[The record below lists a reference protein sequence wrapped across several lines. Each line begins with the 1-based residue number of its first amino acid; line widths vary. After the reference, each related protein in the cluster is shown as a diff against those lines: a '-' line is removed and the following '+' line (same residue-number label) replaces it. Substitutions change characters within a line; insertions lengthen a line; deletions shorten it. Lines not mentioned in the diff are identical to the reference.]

1 MHFASITKN
10 GNVQSFRQFA
20 KGEKPTICTNTWIRR
35 PKRFQWY
42 LLVAFYMPHLEKHTP
57 YITFM
62 FAIICHILRV
72 CCSRFMVNF
81 IIFGENLL
89 PASHDD
95 CKNCLKISFG
105 FGSGSLRV
113 SEEFEFRQVYKQQE
127 MRLINLT
134 FQLFVFVTTIFFL
147 QLDCCYASHFDR
159 LREFLPLNKL
169 PSPLHIFQS
178 SLHLDKT
185 MHCLTTE
192 QKIIKS
198 NQTHPKI
205 MATPPHKSQ
214 EVIY

>member
-1 MHFASITKN
+1 MYKYLDTQTEEILVVLTCSILHATLGKTYTLYYFYVCYN
-10 GNVQSFRQFA
+10 L
-20 KGEKPTICTNTWIRR
+20 PHTIC
-35 PKRFQWY
+35 
-42 LLVAFYMPHLEKHTP
+42 
-57 YITFM
+57 
-62 FAIICHILRV
+62 V
-72 CCSRFMVNF
+72 CCSRFIVNF

-178 SLHLDKT
+178 SLHLNKN
-185 MHCLTTE
+185 MYCLTTE
-192 QKIIKS
+192 RTTNYKS
-198 NQTHPKI
+198 
-205 MATPPHKSQ
+205 
-214 EVIY
+214 